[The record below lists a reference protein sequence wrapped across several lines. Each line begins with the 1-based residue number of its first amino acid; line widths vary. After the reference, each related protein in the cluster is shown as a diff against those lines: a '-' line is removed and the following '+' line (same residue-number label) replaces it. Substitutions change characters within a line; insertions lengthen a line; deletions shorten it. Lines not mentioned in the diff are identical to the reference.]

1 MPIRISV
8 GICAFLVAGAAIAI
22 AAPGFAQPAPGTA
35 NTRWVIGSPVNL
47 RAQASTSAPVVMRL
61 RYGTPVTLL
70 GPASESSVGGVAF
83 CEVQT
88 QVTAQRGF
96 AACEYLASKPPAGGQ
111 AATAVAPRSP
121 SVELPAA
128 AAVPAPPPVAIT
140 PPARPTSAPAG
151 AASATAAT
159 APEPRWINASGV
171 NLRDQAST
179 RASVLARLSRNAP
192 VQLIAAQPDGVFCE
206 VVTQNEVTAAQRG
219 FVACQYLGVREA
231 DVRGVVGVAD
241 ARTTQTPGTTD
252 RPAAAT
258 TPLPDA
264 ASPKPGSTPASSA
277 SALERAFW
285 QDPTPMRL
293 FVYGKY
299 LEQSRLS
306 SDQKASEQDARPV
319 EFVARPEPILQRP
332 KVREFETMKAR
343 LAQGVV
349 GTTPPAPLLAWRD
362 LQKAFAAAE
371 TDIAQARK
379 TSKLQARRDQPW
391 QYLQPGQT
399 AFEAKLAG
407 LVSTSAA
414 AARRP
419 AKGADVSASA
429 PSPLSARVAGL
440 ALVMD
445 KIELP
450 PVTPSFFKNWA
461 DIAPP
466 SATVPEL
473 SAKWGMP
480 YTLETQPGPRWVSNR
495 RNGTSQIAGSW
506 DVGRAVV
513 QLTSPVVRLSVARD
527 GQVVAGVSGLNSVVL
542 DDKDAFGGC
551 QLGFRYGDAGV
562 DLLNP
567 NVNYSPQDIK
577 SANPTLIRLFLRNPA
592 ASLSTNASVKS
603 TPVTTLSEPE
613 TGFTAAEQLSIDLD
627 GDGVPD
633 LAVWEATGQPHDSIY
648 TPQRQDPYFR
658 VYAINLAGAWY
669 LLGRDEFVY
678 GCG

>member
-1 MPIRISV
+1 MPLSTSARTLVRIRV
-8 GICAFLVAGAAIAI
+8 FLVAGAALVGI
-22 AAPGFAQPAPGTA
+22 AATAWAQSTPDA
-35 NTRWVIGSPVNL
+35 TRWITGSAVNL

-61 RYGTPVTLL
+61 RGGTPVTLL
-70 GPASESSVGGVAF
+70 EPAPAPAAGSPAF
-83 CEVQT
+83 CAVQT

-96 AACEYLASKPPAGGQ
+96 VACEYLASRSPGDAPASVQARTPAVPDASPGANAPP
-111 AATAVAPRSP
+111 AVAPPPTVAAPRPAVAALEQPQPQPAKGTSP
-121 SVELPAA
+121 
-128 AAVPAPPPVAIT
+128 T
-140 PPARPTSAPAG
+140 
-151 AASATAAT
+151 ATT
-159 APEPRWINASGV
+159 TERRWLNASGV
-171 NLRDQAST
+171 NLRTQPST
-179 RASVLARLSRNAP
+179 SAAVIARLSQNTS
-192 VQLIAAQPDGVFCE
+192 VQVLATQPDGVFCE
-206 VVTQNEVTAAQRG
+206 VVAGVGALRG
-219 FVACQYLGVREA
+219 FVACQYLETRL
-231 DVRGVVGVAD
+231 D
-241 ARTTQTPGTTD
+241 ARLETRDANP
-252 RPAAAT
+252 REPEKSPATAA
-258 TPLPDA
+258 PEPIA
-264 ASPKPGSTPASSA
+264 IKPGAGAP
-277 SALERAFW
+277 LERAFW

-299 LEQSRLS
+299 LEQTRLS
-306 SDQKASEQDARPV
+306 SEQKAAEQDARPV
-319 EFVARPEPILQRP
+319 EFVAKPEPILQRP
-332 KVREFETMKAR
+332 KVREFEAMKAR

-371 TDIAQARK
+371 PDIAQARK

-407 LVSTSAA
+407 LNGTAPT
-414 AARRP
+414 RRP
-419 AKGADVSASA
+419 PAKSAEAVTPTTPA

-440 ALVMD
+440 ASVLD
-445 KIELP
+445 KIEP
-450 PVTPSFFKNWA
+450 PPAAPSFFKNWA

-473 SAKWGMP
+473 SAKWGLA
-480 YTLETQPGPRWVSNR
+480 YTLETQPGPRWVSNS
-495 RNGTSQIAGSW
+495 RNGVSQIAGSW
-506 DVGRAVV
+506 DIGRAVV
-513 QLTSPVVRLSVARD
+513 QLASPVVRLSIARD

-567 NVNYSPQDIK
+567 NVNYTPQDIR
-577 SANPTLIRLFLRNPA
+577 SANPTLLRLFLRNPA
-592 ASLSTNASVKS
+592 ASLSANATVKS
-603 TPVTTLSEPE
+603 TPVTPLSEPE

-627 GDGVPD
+627 ADGIAD
-633 LAVWEATGQPHDSIY
+633 LVVWEGTGQPHDSIY

-658 VYAINLAGAWY
+658 VYAINLAGVWY